1 MGRTGNVVLPDGSRW
16 GIDIDAPALTARKMC
31 KRPLDRLT
39 PNGELPAKLA
49 AQPVQEGRRRAE
61 DVEPTATTECIRQ
74 ALRFL
79 ARLELRGG
87 VAAAGERAYAESR
100 IGWKVQVT
108 THPDLLSGESQ
119 IVVRGR

>member
-1 MGRTGNVVLPDGSRW
+1 
-16 GIDIDAPALTARKMC
+16 MC

-49 AQPVQEGRRRAE
+49 TQPVQEGRRRAE
-61 DVEPTATTECIRQ
+61 DVEPTAATECIRQ

-87 VAAAGERAYAESR
+87 VAAAGERAHAQSR
-100 IGWKVQVT
+100 VGRKVQVT
-108 THPDLLSGESQ
+108 TNPDLYPGERLEA
-119 IVVRGR
+119 VPA